1 MMDTDKFEVC
11 VLFGVGTDV
20 RKDTHVEEREW
31 FVQGVG
37 QLCLKCSEVGFTD
50 LGSKLKKLGIRN

>member
-1 MMDTDKFEVC
+1 MFSHKDAKVQRKKQELALSETYKFEFRILCGAV
-11 VLFGVGTDV
+11 TDV

-37 QLCLKCSEVGFTD
+37 
-50 LGSKLKKLGIRN
+50 